1 MIFTHPELDG
11 DFLIKKVER
20 HLNGETGEPFHTV
33 AFRSEAGDLVGVLFD
48 AEKHI
53 AIIDPDFPSLRFRG
67 DDFEDVLR
75 QAIAQWEDE

>member
-1 MIFTHPELDG
+1 MILAHSDLG

-33 AFRSEAGDLVGVLFD
+33 AFRSEAGDLVGVVFE

-53 AIIDPDFPSLRFRG
+53 AIVDPEFPSLRFRG
-67 DDFEDVLR
+67 DDFEDILR
-75 QAIAQWEDE
+75 QAIGEWEEA